1 MRTVDIQEL
10 KSTAD
15 ELSTNVI
22 NNDEF
27 FEVETNYGRAV
38 VINEREWD
46 VFINSLGVHS
56 GKRK

>member
-15 ELSTNVI
+15 ELITNVI

-46 VFINSLGVHS
+46 VFINSLGS
-56 GKRK
+56 L

>member
-15 ELSTNVI
+15 ELITNVI

-27 FEVETNYGRAV
+27 FEVETNYVRAV

>member
-15 ELSTNVI
+15 ELFTNVI
-22 NNDEF
+22 NNEF

-56 GKRK
+56 GKSK